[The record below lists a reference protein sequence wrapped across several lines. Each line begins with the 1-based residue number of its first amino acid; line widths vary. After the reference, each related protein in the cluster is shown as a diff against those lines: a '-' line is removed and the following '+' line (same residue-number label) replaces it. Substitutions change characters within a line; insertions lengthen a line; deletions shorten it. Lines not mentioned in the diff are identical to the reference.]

1 MSRTGRAGLIAIGI
15 LSGVLSAGALEVS
28 DDLRLRVQKD
38 IQLIEQEG
46 PRMGDLMAGIREA
59 GASYLPELPAPID
72 PDRYQALERQ
82 RMIIGVYLMDLTY
95 AATFYQQQPAA
106 RYGQAIARLLE
117 KVGFPQPDMERQY
130 REALEQIDLPGG
142 EARLQ
147 ALLDA
152 EQEDTSWQEMLRNG
166 DGAALVIGGLYGML
180 IEALYLTCETC
191 VLSDYDPVY
200 IRYVADMRDSFRIF
214 QKVLFDF
221 DDTPELAQLI
231 ERDERVTFVTTLVA
245 LLNDIPT
252 LGAEQIRQLRPVIAK
267 ARADIVQ

>member
-38 IQLIEQEG
+38 IQLVEQEG

-117 KVGFPQPDMERQY
+117 KVGFPQPDMERHIDVAPPPKPAPANEFELDEP
-130 REALEQIDLPGG
+130 EADTDA
-142 EARLQ
+142 ARQ
-147 ALLDA
+147 ASVRRQMRGLARQASLDP
-152 EQEDTSWQEMLRNG
+152 G
-166 DGAALVIGGLYGML
+166 DG
-180 IEALYLTCETC
+180 IEL
-191 VLSDYDPVY
+191 
-200 IRYVADMRDSFRIF
+200 
-214 QKVLFDF
+214 
-221 DDTPELAQLI
+221 
-231 ERDERVTFVTTLVA
+231 
-245 LLNDIPT
+245 
-252 LGAEQIRQLRPVIAK
+252 
-267 ARADIVQ
+267 